1 MKLPQI
7 TQVKEQALTDE
18 QLLRAKDDI
27 ESLVKLICYVGKE
40 HPEVEE
46 IANRIYDK
54 W

>member
-1 MKLPQI
+1 MKLPEI
-7 TQVKEQALTDE
+7 ARVEEQALTDE

-27 ESLVKLICYVGKE
+27 ELLVKLICYVGSD

-46 IANRIYDK
+46 IANRIYDT